1 MINGLEKVFL
11 AGGGNEVDSKAIDD
25 RFVQVINEKCLNGI
39 GYIPLAQ
46 NSEKHQSGFD
56 WFRTTFSG
64 RVGKIE
70 MLDVVSRI
78 TVGDLHN
85 IGSVYIGGGDTI
97 RLMTRLRE
105 QGFDA
110 VLSQFIREGGLVYGG
125 SAGAI
130 ILGKSLLTAPESSNY
145 NIDDFSG
152 LNLLSGY
159 SIACHY
165 SQEYRDRYVEIA
177 KRINGSIIAISEKSG
192 VLFDGNEFEIIG
204 DKIVDLLDVN

>member
-1 MINGLEKVFL
+1 MIGGPETVFL
-11 AGGGNEVDSKAIDD
+11 AGGGNEVDSKSIDD
-25 RFVQVINEKCLNGI
+25 RFVQTINEKRLNGI

-46 NSEKHQSGFD
+46 NNEKHQSGLD
-56 WFRTTFSG
+56 WLRTIFSS

-70 MLDVVSRI
+70 MLDIVSRI
-78 TVGDLHN
+78 TVDDLHN
-85 IGSVYIGGGDTI
+85 IGSVYIGGVDTV

-105 QGFDA
+105 QGFDT
-110 VLSQFIREGGLVYGG
+110 VLSQFIRQGGLVYGG

-165 SQEYRDRYVEIA
+165 SPEYRDRYVKIA

-204 DKIVDLLDVN
+204 EKIVDLLNVC